1 MSIGCAVGSS
11 DAERDR
17 VMGFLIGLLKFR
29 VIKKTGYLVIRLE
42 TMSFPMTLVYI
53 VSNVKFYS

>member
-17 VMGFLIGLLKFR
+17 VMGLLIGMLKFR
-29 VIKKTGYLVIRLE
+29 VIQKTGNFVIRLE
-42 TMSFPMTLVYI
+42 TMSFSTTLVHI

>member
-1 MSIGCAVGSS
+1 MSIECAVRSS

-17 VMGFLIGLLKFR
+17 VMGFLIGMLKLP
-29 VIKKTGYLVIRLE
+29 VIKKTGNFVIRSE
-42 TMSFPMTLVYI
+42 TMSFSTTLVQT